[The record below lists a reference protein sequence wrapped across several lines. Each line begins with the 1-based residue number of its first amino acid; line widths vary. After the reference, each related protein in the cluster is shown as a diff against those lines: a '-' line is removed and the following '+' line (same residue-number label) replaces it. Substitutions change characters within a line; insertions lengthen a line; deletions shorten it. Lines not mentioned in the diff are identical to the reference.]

1 MKTKNKQNNLGL
13 VTISTRSSFNSRNR
27 CTEMSST
34 ITPPSKP
41 NTEVRIAI
49 KLWQM
54 NDTTANHAKMKAKK
68 RQQDIL
74 SSTDDHTTLITM
86 GACKKLT

>member
-34 ITPPSKP
+34 IIPPSKP

-49 KLWQM
+49 KL
-54 NDTTANHAKMKAKK
+54 
-68 RQQDIL
+68 
-74 SSTDDHTTLITM
+74 
-86 GACKKLT
+86 